1 MRKPGQPP
9 KHLWRECHIDPKP
22 GRLIMFPASMWHKVD
37 PNNSNDIR
45 ISVSF
50 NFIQDGFQ

>member
-1 MRKPGQPP
+1 
-9 KHLWRECHIDPKP
+9 
-22 GRLIMFPASMWHKVD
+22 MFPAWLWHCVE
-37 PNNSNDIR
+37 PNQTNDIR